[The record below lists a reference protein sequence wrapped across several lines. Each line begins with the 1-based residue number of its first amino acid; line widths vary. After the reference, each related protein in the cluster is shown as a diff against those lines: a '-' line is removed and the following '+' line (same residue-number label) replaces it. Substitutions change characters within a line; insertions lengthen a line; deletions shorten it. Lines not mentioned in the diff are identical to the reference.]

1 MNEIQAIIRNNHRR
15 LVKEIRET
23 NHRIQVLQARL
34 RKQRDREARE
44 G

>member
-23 NHRIQVLQARL
+23 NQRIQVLQARL
-34 RKQRDREARE
+34 RKQRDREA
-44 G
+44 GQG